1 MTAVRDTIYALS
13 SGRGRAAVA
22 VIRLSGP
29 HCASICASLTG
40 SLPAP
45 RRAVLRTLRDQ
56 TTGKDIDQ
64 ALVLWLPG
72 PGTFTGEDMLELQVH
87 GSTAVIQALFRA
99 LRSFEGLRLAERGE
113 YTRRAVENGRMTLV
127 DAEGLADLINAETEA
142 QRAQALR
149 QAAGALDAVYEDWRK
164 RLLGMLG
171 HLEAHIDFVDE
182 EDVPPEVSADV
193 RDRARALAQEIAS
206 YMDDSRAGERLREG
220 VTVVIAGPPNAGK
233 SSLLNCLARRDVAI
247 VSDTPG
253 TTRDVIEVNLDLD
266 GYPATLVDTAGL
278 REAGADQ
285 VEDEGIRRARQ
296 RAAQA
301 DIVIWVRSP
310 DTEATAAAIDSP
322 TLRILN
328 KADLGHTDQQ
338 QGEIAISARTGEG
351 IPVLLERL
359 TEKVRAILSSAAERP
374 LVTRERHRLALQR
387 CVLHLLDA
395 AGQPIDE
402 LVAEDLRLASRQLG
416 RVVGRIDIEE
426 VLGEIFA
433 EFCIG
438 K

>member
-1 MTAVRDTIYALS
+1 MTAMRDTIYALS

-45 RRAVLRTLRDQ
+45 RRAVLRTLLDQ

-149 QAAGALDAVYEDWRK
+149 QAAGGLDAVYEDWRK

-171 HLEAHIDFVDE
+171 HLEAHIDFVHE